1 MASNSKVLRLFSTP
15 VVLAE
20 VDEAE
25 ALNAAL
31 EAAILERKAQDPGVV
46 RSNVGGWHSKP
57 DLLAWA
63 GDAGRKVARAVS
75 ELANAHTN
83 DARGKPANVN
93 WRVEAWA
100 NVSGAGHSNAQHI
113 HGGCYW
119 SAVYY
124 VRAEPST
131 SGHLLLHDP
140 RMPALRMHAPG
151 LRLKDAGPE
160 LIARVRPQAGQ
171 IVLFPSWLAHSV
183 EASDGES
190 ERISIALNLSLPPA
204 GRRRAVA
211 AQVPTQS

>member
-1 MASNSKVLRLFSTP
+1 MASDAKVLRLFSTP
-15 VVLAE
+15 VILGQ
-20 VDEAE
+20 VDEAD

-31 EAAILERKAQDPGVV
+31 ERAILERQDQDPGLV

-63 GDAGRKVARAVS
+63 GEAGQKVARAVT
-75 ELANAHTN
+75 ELANAHTA
-83 DARGKPANVN
+83 DAGGKPVNVR

-131 SGHLLLHDP
+131 SGHLVLHDP

-160 LIARVRPQAGQ
+160 LIARIRPEPGQ

-183 EASDGES
+183 EASNDEGA
-190 ERISIALNLSLPPA
+190 RISIAMNLSLPNG
-204 GRRRAVA
+204 GRARALPP
-211 AQVPTQS
+211 QTPTQS